1 MTFECVKKPKKII
14 KTLKVVKTFTKLIC
28 KGSRKFAP
36 LKTIKIF
43 SFCLR
48 QYGFITSSVTTMFSV
63 EVDPS
68 LNLFYGRG

>member
-1 MTFECVKKPKKII
+1 MTFGCTKKSTKII
-14 KTLKVVKTFTKLIC
+14 KTLIVAKPFTKLIC
-28 KGSRKFAP
+28 KGSHKFAP
-36 LKTIKIF
+36 LKTIKIS

-48 QYGFITSSVTTMFSV
+48 QYVFVTNSVIKMFSV